1 MEGYWNSSRTKK
13 YDLIREGFLNIDI
26 YGNSGMHDLKENRD
40 WEVSLKKTAP
50 TGQHN
55 LYARICVTYG

>member
-13 YDLIREGFLNIDI
+13 YDLIREGFLTIDI

-40 WEVSLKKTAP
+40 WEVSLKTTAP
-50 TGQHN
+50 TWT
-55 LYARICVTYG
+55 A